1 MGADRIGEENAADY
15 NIITIDQRGMGR
27 SQPSFYH
34 EECVTSRDA
43 LFEYDDDGKVTAAGL
58 QIYLD
63 GLKEYVSSCWG
74 CTDCDFH
81 FDNIDQP
88 DGSVRTFH
96 FLECKLIAARHSLFC
111 CIHSLS
117 TTN

>member
-1 MGADRIGEENAADY
+1 MGSAAGIEEENAANY
-15 NIITIDQRGMGR
+15 NIISIDQRGMGR
-27 SQPSFYH
+27 SQPSFNH
-34 EECVTSRDA
+34 EECVVSGEGLDPD
-43 LFEYDDDGKVTAAGL
+43 EDGKMTAAGL

-63 GLKEYVSSCWG
+63 GLKKYVSSCWG

-96 FLECKLIAARHSLFC
+96 FLECKLIVARNSLFC
-111 CIHSLS
+111 CIHSSS
-117 TTN
+117 TTT